1 MQSYIENAKKYHY
14 LKRFAVKMA
23 NKYQGLLRKK
33 PVRIITPLLLSF
45 PSNKPSVIFVITKK

>member
-23 NKYQGLLRKK
+23 KKCQGLLRKK
-33 PVRIITPLLLSF
+33 PVRNIMQVLLSF
-45 PSNKPSVIFVITKK
+45 ASNKPSVTFVITKK